1 MLRNLGVS
9 RGLRSETNV
18 YKQIK
23 SNKTNNGAKKN
34 ENEQAQI
41 CLARWFEEKK
51 NKHETSQN
59 KHQEKLQQGK
69 TRSNQQSKNSK
80 RSVRTT
86 KTKMRS
92 QEVAQISEATPAT
105 TCRKTRNVNVNNLPT
120 KNN

>member
-1 MLRNLGVS
+1 MD
-9 RGLRSETNV
+9 EYTQAEA
-18 YKQIK
+18 K
-23 SNKTNNGAKKN
+23 KTNNGNKGN

-51 NKHETSQN
+51 SKHETSQN

-69 TRSNQQSKNSK
+69 TRSNQKSRNNK
-80 RSVRTT
+80 RSVETT

-105 TCRKTRNVNVNNLPT
+105 TCRKTRNVNVSNLPT